1 MVINNFGINFLGCC
15 LAKMDKDKSSESCND
30 FLGVNSHYNK
40 IKNLESVKEI
50 VRSMILSDVLNNKV
64 GRVDRKA
71 CCRCQEP
78 QQQC

>member
-1 MVINNFGINFLGCC
+1 M
-15 LAKMDKDKSSESCND
+15 SSERCND

-71 CCRCQEP
+71 CCRC
-78 QQQC
+78 